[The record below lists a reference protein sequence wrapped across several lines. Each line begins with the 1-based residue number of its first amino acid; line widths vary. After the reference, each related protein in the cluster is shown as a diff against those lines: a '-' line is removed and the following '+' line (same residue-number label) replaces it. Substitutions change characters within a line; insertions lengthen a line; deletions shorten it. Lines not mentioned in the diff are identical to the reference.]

1 MNNQLIYSYLKNK
14 KNNLG
19 NKAMAVLFFGFCKNV
34 DLLLTTFW
42 AQKTKYDKRKSKPK
56 KSL

>member
-19 NKAMAVLFFGFCKNV
+19 NKAMAALFFGFRKNAN
-34 DLLLTTFW
+34 LLLTAFW
-42 AQKTKYDKRKSKPK
+42 AQKPKYDKRKSKPK